1 MFNKSIRKFYFI
13 TIGILLLIFAFS
25 CSSEDKNPT
34 VFDDTQPF
42 SISDACDNQIELS
55 FYVTEASLIP
65 IPREDLTFEN
75 LGQPGAEALA
85 DELMSEDGFCS
96 LAISSSSE
104 AIFTQVEQLIV
115 DGKNSEA
122 QSLLNTL
129 LSNGKIQSELKRNLN
144 STSTFISDDRQ
155 KVRDLLRAAAYDQR
169 AGGDGQAFINDAQG
183 VYSTWAEGYIPGAS
197 VEEALRIA
205 AEAQLLGLDSL
216 GDLALEKA
224 LELVQEDLVNT
235 VNAFD
240 PCTATVDDVDKL
252 LKNLAKEQLLTGE
265 QGDEY
270 DNVIELAAQ
279 AMIQNGVNSDA
290 VRGVYG
296 EWIEDPV
303 CDGFK
308 FEWNRTVSEGWIF
321 VGEGSSCDGIN
332 WEGSVALSGTNS
344 TGASISSSGSFSFI
358 IPIGS
363 TAGQTTVLTS
373 GTLFIDDNSLSFTDP
388 LPMNFDFMETS
399 MQAGITIYSD
409 GSGLLATPAGSITF
423 KSVWVSSTEP
433 PFVVVLNRN
442 PNCEE

>member
-1 MFNKSIRKFYFI
+1 MIFNKSIRNFYFI
-13 TIGILLLIFAFS
+13 TISILLLIFAFS

-34 VFDDTQPF
+34 GSDKNQPF

-104 AIFTQVEQLIV
+104 NIFKQVEELIL
-115 DGKNSEA
+115 DGMNSEA
-122 QSLLNTL
+122 RDLLATL
-129 LSNGKIQSELKRNLN
+129 LGNGKIIVPSNRNVAN
-144 STSTFISDDRQ
+144 SLSFLSNDRQ

-240 PCTATVDDVDKL
+240 PCTATVDDVDDL
-252 LKNLAKEQLLTGE
+252 LKKLAKEQLLTGE
-265 QGDEY
+265 PGDEY
-270 DNVIELAAQ
+270 DNVMESAAQ

-290 VRGVYG
+290 VRQVYG

-308 FEWNRTVSEGWIF
+308 FEWTRTVSDGWTF

-344 TGASISSSGSFSFI
+344 TGASINSSGTISFT
-358 IPIGS
+358 IPDGS
-363 TAGQTTVLTS
+363 NVTQTTVSTS
-373 GTLFIDDNSLSFTDP
+373 GTLTVDDNTLSFTDP
-388 LPMNFDFMETS
+388 LPMNFVFLES
-399 MQAGITIYSD
+399 EMQAEITIASD
-409 GSGLLATPAGSITF
+409 GSGSLVTPAGPIPF
-423 KSVWVSSTEP
+423 ASVWTTDPRFNVI
-433 PFVVVLNRN
+433 LIRN
-442 PNCEE
+442 SNCDE